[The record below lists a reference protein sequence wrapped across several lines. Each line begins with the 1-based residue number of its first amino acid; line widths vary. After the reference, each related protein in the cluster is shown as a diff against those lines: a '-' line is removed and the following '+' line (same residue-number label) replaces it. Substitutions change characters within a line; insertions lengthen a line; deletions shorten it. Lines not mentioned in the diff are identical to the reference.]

1 MILVLARTRDGREL
15 AAHLARQGW
24 PVSVAV
30 VSEYGRKLAARDGL
44 PVHTGSRDTAGLVAL
59 LRAEGARAVV
69 DASHPYAAA
78 VSRNAQTACEALGL
92 PYLRF
97 ERPPPPHPEN
107 DPHIHAAAPPHAA
120 PLPEYGRLF
129 LAADA
134 AGAARLAA
142 GLGKVVFLATGSR
155 TLAAFKNE
163 PLLAGCRL
171 IARVLPEPEVIA
183 ACRRLGFAPADI
195 VAMQG
200 PFSHQLNV
208 ALFRE
213 YGADVIV
220 TKNSG
225 LVGGTASKISAAQE
239 LGLALVVIGRPV
251 AEYSRVA
258 ADFGAVGEFVREVIE

>member
-1 MILVLARTRDGREL
+1 MILVLAGTRDGREL

-97 ERPPPPHPEN
+97 ERPP
-107 DPHIHAAAPPHAA
+107 A
-120 PLPEYGRLF
+120 PLPEYDRLF

-225 LVGGTASKISAAQE
+225 LVGGTASKMSAAQE

-258 ADFGAVGEFVREVIE
+258 DDFGAVGEFVREVLE